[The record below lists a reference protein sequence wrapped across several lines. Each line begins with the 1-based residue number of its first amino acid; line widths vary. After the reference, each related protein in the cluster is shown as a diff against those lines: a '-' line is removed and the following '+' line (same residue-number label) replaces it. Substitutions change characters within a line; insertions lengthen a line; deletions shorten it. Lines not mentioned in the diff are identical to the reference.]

1 MKAILA
7 QQTLQ
12 TFLLSVYR
20 LLFLDA
26 AAARPLAMLYR
37 YKKVGLASPIL
48 GGGGGPPSSVWTR
61 APTVRE
67 IVIGLA
73 SFFFACLLF
82 RDPQNPTYE
91 YYANLPKQ
99 IIYRWKGLP
108 AGPVKTLLV
117 FGDSVSACAEHLAG
131 S

>member
-1 MKAILA
+1 
-7 QQTLQ
+7 
-12 TFLLSVYR
+12 
-20 LLFLDA
+20 
-26 AAARPLAMLYR
+26 MLYR

-117 FGDSVSACAEHLAG
+117 FGDSVSAVPRFWLHAETASYSFQTTATCG
-131 S
+131 D